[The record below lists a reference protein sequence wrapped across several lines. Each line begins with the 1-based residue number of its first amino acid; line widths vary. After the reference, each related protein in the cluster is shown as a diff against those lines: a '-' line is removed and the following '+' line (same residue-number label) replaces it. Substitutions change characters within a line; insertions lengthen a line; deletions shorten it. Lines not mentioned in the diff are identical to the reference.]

1 MLTDIDHG
9 SCVQIADF
17 GLSVKMNYMQ
27 SHISNHKAGTP
38 FYMAPEVVQ
47 HGVLS
52 KRADIFSYGVVLWEI
67 YHQSCPIQ
75 TAGGNGNLQY
85 HEKFPKFPVSCPML
99 YALLCVV
106 CLSPSPEDRP
116 DFEFVIRVLKAI
128 RSSIDNVSTDQGS
141 GTFSFETYIYTTWL
155 SRLFLC
161 NSHSKCTHF

>member
-1 MLTDIDHG
+1 MASNTSSG
-9 SCVQIADF
+9 SCEQIADF

-128 RSSIDNVSTDQGS
+128 RLSIDNVGADQISVCIS
-141 GTFSFETYIYTTWL
+141 GYSC
-155 SRLFLC
+155 LC
-161 NSHSKCTHF
+161 

>member
-1 MLTDIDHG
+1 
-9 SCVQIADF
+9 
-17 GLSVKMNYMQ
+17 MNYMQ

-75 TAGGNGNLQY
+75 TSGGNGNLQY

-116 DFEFVIRVLKAI
+116 DFDFVLRVLRAI
-128 RSSIDNVSTDQGS
+128 RTTIDNVGLLLVYLLLSSVVSMFEFEFIKQTGFILLLLLRLLHDS
-141 GTFSFETYIYTTWL
+141 GYCF
-155 SRLFLC
+155 C
-161 NSHSKCTHF
+161 NIWEIHIFAE